1 MSEHDVN
8 AEQLAQRL
16 REVREYLNYSQQY
29 VSEQTGLPRSAIS
42 DLERGTRRVS
52 TLELKRLAALYSFA
66 PRTSLRRGPSAPRRA
81 RNRPCAGQRAHPED
95 QQEVQRFITLLHK
108 PTGAQVNWQE
118 AHEETCSLRRETHD
132 ELGLDATQRIDVF
145 SP

>member
-16 REVREYLNYSQQY
+16 RQVREYLNYSQQY

-52 TLELKRLAALYSFA
+52 TLELKRLAAVYGYRAAYFLGEEA
-66 PRTSLRRGPSAPRRA
+66 PGALDGPATVLA
-81 RNRPCAGQRAHPED
+81 REASELTPED
-95 QQEVQRFITLLHK
+95 QQEVVRFITLLR
-108 PTGAQVNWQE
+108 NRQE
-118 AHEETCSLRRETHD
+118 RK
-132 ELGLDATQRIDVF
+132 
-145 SP
+145 

>member
-52 TLELKRLAALYSFA
+52 TLELKRLAAIYGYRAAYFLGEEA
-66 PRTSLRRGPSAPRRA
+66 PGARDGPATVLA
-81 RNRPCAGQRAHPED
+81 REASELTPED
-95 QQEVQRFITLLHK
+95 QQEVQRFITLLR
-108 PTGAQVNWQE
+108 NRQE
-118 AHEETCSLRRETHD
+118 RK
-132 ELGLDATQRIDVF
+132 
-145 SP
+145 

>member
-29 VSEQTGLPRSAIS
+29 VSERTGLPRSAIS

-52 TLELKRLAALYSFA
+52 TLELKRLAAIYGYRAAYFLGEEA
-66 PRTSLRRGPSAPRRA
+66 PGALDGSATVLA
-81 RNRPCAGQRAHPED
+81 REASELTPED
-95 QQEVQRFITLLHK
+95 QQEVQRFITLLR
-108 PTGAQVNWQE
+108 NRQE
-118 AHEETCSLRRETHD
+118 RK
-132 ELGLDATQRIDVF
+132 
-145 SP
+145 